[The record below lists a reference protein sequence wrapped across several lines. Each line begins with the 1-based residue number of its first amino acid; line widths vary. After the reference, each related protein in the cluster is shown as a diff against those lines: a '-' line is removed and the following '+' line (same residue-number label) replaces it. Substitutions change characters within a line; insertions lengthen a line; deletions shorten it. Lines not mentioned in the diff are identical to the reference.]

1 MILANLRESTRQQ
14 HEGLESVVDVMNST
28 FSLDDYKKLLTK
40 FYRFYSAI
48 EPTLPLEE
56 LLGSGYDARE
66 RLKVPALERD
76 LAHLG
81 ILDEAK
87 AAGKFAG
94 IPDVS
99 SLATAFGSCY
109 VMEGATLGGQ
119 IITRHLKQS
128 LGLDAKNGAAFF
140 SSYGPNVGPMWKEFG
155 AAITAYA
162 EQADRD
168 EEITEGAKA
177 TFDGFRACFQEVVA
191 DQGVD
196 REEIRASSADST
208 RPATAFR
215 VS

>member
-1 MILANLRESTRQQ
+1 MILANLKESTRQQ
-14 HEGLESVVDVMNST
+14 HQGLESVVNVMNSM

-40 FYRFYSAI
+40 FYRFYAAI
-48 EPTLPLEE
+48 EPALPLGE
-56 LLGSGYDARE
+56 LAASGYDAGA

-99 SLATAFGSCY
+99 SVPRAFGSCY

-128 LGLDAKNGAAFF
+128 LGLDAESGAAFF
-140 SSYGPNVGPMWKEFG
+140 SSYGPNVGPMWKAFG
-155 AAITAYA
+155 AVITAYA
-162 EQADRD
+162 EHADRD
-168 EEITEGAKA
+168 DEIIEGARA
-177 TFDGFRACFQEVVA
+177 TFDGFRACFEE
-191 DQGVD
+191 GVCDLPDD
-196 REEIRASSADST
+196 REEIRASSANST
-208 RPATAFR
+208 RPATAIR
-215 VS
+215 LS